1 MAYLSDAVA
10 RKAAAMVDEGTGAMT
25 PAGEEYL
32 RVISGLWVPEETA
45 RTFAESMNRPWESL
59 SEEAR
64 RELRDS
70 FDALHPMQQMGKAA
84 LEARRAELVG
94 MPSVGVGGAVKEPRS
109 AFFQSQGA
117 PMPAFSLAST
127 APHVVSEALRW
138 YAKLSAGYRQVRFG
152 EEVVAAM
159 RSPEPPE
166 DAVARV
172 VDAYEDTLEQ
182 LRAWWRG
189 LPASVR
195 LDYRRVYGASVAN
208 EMELIRI
215 AYGGRG
221 KLLMH

>member
-10 RKAAAMVDEGTGAMT
+10 RKAAAMVDERTGAMT

-94 MPSVGVGGAVKEPRS
+94 MPTVALGEAQEGAT
-109 AFFQSQGA
+109 
-117 PMPAFSLAST
+117 MPAAFSLAST
-127 APHVVSEALRW
+127 APQVVSEALRW
-138 YAKLSAGYRQVRFG
+138 YAKLSAGYRQVKFG
-152 EEVVAAM
+152 DAVVAAM
-159 RSPEPPE
+159 RGPEPPE

-172 VDAYEDTLEQ
+172 VDAYEGTLAQ
-182 LRAWWRG
+182 LRAWWQG

-195 LDYRRVYGASVAN
+195 LDYRRVYGASAAN
-208 EMELIRI
+208 EMDLIRI
-215 AYGGRG
+215 AYSGRD
-221 KLLMH
+221 KMLMH